1 MAVTPNGRT
10 LYVLNSGSDTPIQVA
25 TNTAG
30 IPIPVP
36 HEPFI
41 LAVTPDGKT
50 LYVTGGANLLIPI
63 RTSTNH
69 PGTPVAGR
77 DQMPS
82 PSPFFGAAIRP
93 RGSVGKSGSS
103 KAAVSVGLLNLP
115 AAVVG
120 PDCELPRE
128 SARTGATLE
137 SIRALSSFERTVFAE
152 RCSPD
157 IANSG

>member
-82 PSPFFGAAIRP
+82 PSPFFGASDKAKRLCWKVRLIKSSSICRAPQSPCCRGRP
-93 RGSVGKSGSS
+93 RLRAAARERPHGSDIGV
-103 KAAVSVGLLNLP
+103 
-115 AAVVG
+115 
-120 PDCELPRE
+120 DQ
-128 SARTGATLE
+128 
-137 SIRALSSFERTVFAE
+137 SFE
-152 RCSPD
+152 
-157 IANSG
+157 